1 MHRSLHTD
9 APLGAALLLALQLAP
24 GSAAAAEEQAP
35 VDPPTVQLQRIE

>member
-24 GSAAAAEEQAP
+24 GSAAKKK
-35 VDPPTVQLQRIE
+35 

>member
-35 VDPPTVQLQRIE
+35 FDPPTVHLQR